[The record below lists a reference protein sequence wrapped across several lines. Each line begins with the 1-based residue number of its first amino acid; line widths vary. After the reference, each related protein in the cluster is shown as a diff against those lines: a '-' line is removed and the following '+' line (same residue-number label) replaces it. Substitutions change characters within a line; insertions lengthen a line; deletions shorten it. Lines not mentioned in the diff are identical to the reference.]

1 MRGARSRTAGAYAH
15 QDLSNQRKEVARQ
28 LKLKKERNKRLL
40 TRATKDLSVPE
51 LVKSV
56 GLKVVAQAKAKA
68 KAKAKAA
75 TKVKAAADD
84 AADAADA
91 AVEGAGAAD
100 AAEEMGVPER

>member
-1 MRGARSRTAGAYAH
+1 MRGARSHIAGAHPH
-15 QDLSNQRKEVARQ
+15 QDLSNKRKEVARQ
-28 LKLKKERNKRLL
+28 LTLKKEKNKRLM
-40 TRATKDLSVPE
+40 TRAAKDLSVPE

-75 TKVKAAADD
+75 AKAAAEAAVVV

-91 AVEGAGAAD
+91 ADGAAGDAADD
-100 AAEEMGVPER
+100 AAEPR